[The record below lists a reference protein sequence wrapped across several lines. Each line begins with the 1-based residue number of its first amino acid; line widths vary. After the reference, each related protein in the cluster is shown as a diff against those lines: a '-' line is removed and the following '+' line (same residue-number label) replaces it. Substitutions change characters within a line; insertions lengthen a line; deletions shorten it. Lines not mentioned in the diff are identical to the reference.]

1 MRNRISGTLLAAV
14 AVAALTAWRP
24 SLDPLTLKTGSRLWF
39 DGTSTVRS
47 WSCKAP
53 RIDAVIDAEAGAP
66 AAVLAGQKAV
76 RTVSLTFPVAQLDCE
91 NRTMNGHMWKALN
104 SDRHQTIRFTL
115 TGYELATAGAVSG
128 TLQGSLLLNGQTRA
142 ITVPV
147 QFAAADGALR
157 VTGSYPLDMTAWGIE
172 PPKLMMGALKVGETV
187 TVQFDLLLNN

>member
-1 MRNRISGTLLAAV
+1 MRNRISGTLLAAI

-24 SLDPLTLKTGSRLWF
+24 TLDPLTLKTGSRLWF

-53 RIDAVIDAEAGAP
+53 RIDAVIDAEAGAS

-76 RTVSLTFPVAQLDCE
+76 RTVMLTFPVAQLDCE